1 MEPTANPI
9 PVKPVNSNTNE
20 VRELSLKI
28 KTSSIAIIAI
38 AVGTTMKNVLL
49 LIFILLTSLVA
60 ETNCNILIDNMKRK
74 Y

>member
-9 PVKPVNSNTNE
+9 PVKLVNSNTNE

-49 LIFILLTSLVA
+49 LIFILFSSM
-60 ETNCNILIDNMKRK
+60 I
-74 Y
+74 